1 MVASCFT
8 GRVTRFF
15 RTKRWIAAAVVAG
28 GMLVAAGGAT
38 VYAASDPPAASPTPA
53 TTPSAHPKP
62 AAARRTLL
70 SRADHAT
77 LEIRS
82 HGKWVTVDL
91 DRGNVTAASTSSIT
105 LSRPDGQSVTLQ
117 IASSTKFRGTEA
129 TSAAAL
135 KTGVRAQVLSE
146 NGTAI
151 SIREGARPL
160 AGG

>member
-1 MVASCFT
+1 MPVSCFT
-8 GRVTRFF
+8 GLVIRIF
-15 RTKRWIAAAVVAG
+15 RSKRWIAAAAVAG

-38 VYAASDPPAASPTPA
+38 VYAASDPPAAPTPA
-53 TTPSAHPKP
+53 ATPSAHPKP
-62 AAARRTLL
+62 AAAHRTLL
-70 SRADHAT
+70 SRVDHAT

-91 DRGNVTAASTSSIT
+91 DRGNVTAASSSSIT
-105 LSRPDGQSVTLQ
+105 LSRPDGQSVTLE
-117 IASSTKFRGTEA
+117 ISSSTKFRGTEA
-129 TSAAAL
+129 TSAGAL